1 MSSSLTSSSFLS
13 VRNLVKAY
21 AGGRLRVLDGV
32 NFDMDAGERAVV
44 IGPSGSG
51 KSTLLRCI
59 MGLEVINDGS
69 IELEGSPYIKAFPNV
84 RKANFVDV
92 ATRSKIGMV
101 FQHYT
106 LFPHL
111 TVLGNLILAPTQA
124 RGESRS
130 SATERAMQLLTRL
143 GLDSRADA
151 YPGMLSGGQK
161 QRVAIARALLLDPK
175 VMLFDE
181 VTSALDPELVSEVEG
196 LMLEL
201 ADQKMSMIIVT
212 HDMWFAKRIATRVV
226 FCADGRVVEDA
237 APAQMFTA
245 PREARTAEF
254 LKKVLH
260 VDSIS

>member
-1 MSSSLTSSSFLS
+1 MTAPFLS
-13 VRNLVKAY
+13 VDNLVKAY
-21 AGGRLRVLDGV
+21 GHLKVLDGM
-32 NFDMDAGERAVV
+32 NFRMDAGERVVV

-51 KSTLLRCI
+51 KSTLLRCV
-59 MGLEVINDGS
+59 MGLEKINDGT
-69 IELEGSPYIKAFPNV
+69 IQLEGHPYIQARPGT

-92 ATRSKIGMV
+92 AIRSKVGMV

-111 TVLGNLILAPTQA
+111 TVLGNLILAPVRA
-124 RGESRS
+124 RGENKAV
-130 SATERAMQLLTRL
+130 ATERALALLKRL
-143 GLDSRADA
+143 GLEQRAGA

-161 QRVAIARALLLDPK
+161 QRVAIARALLLDPRI
-175 VMLFDE
+175 MLFDE

-201 ADQKMSMIIVT
+201 AEQKMSMMIVT

-226 FCADGRVVEDA
+226 FCADGRVIEDSP
-237 APAQMFTA
+237 PAQMFTT
-245 PREARTAEF
+245 PKEARTAEF

-260 VDSIS
+260 VETIS